1 MSVFRMIT
9 NKIFSWVA
17 SIISLII
24 FIFYYSTNSNADEND
39 SKLYSDDNGILSLMY
54 HRFNENEYPST
65 NIRMEIFDKQMKMIK
80 DLGYEFYNPKVFV
93 KNFHQIKQETEYKEG
108 IKQCIYLNRITKIN
122 HC

>member
-80 DLGYEFYNPKVFV
+80 DLVMSFITQK
-93 KNFHQIKQETEYKEG
+93 
-108 IKQCIYLNRITKIN
+108 YLLKIFIN
-122 HC
+122 